1 MYELFNQI
9 SSTIIDPIMNIAY
22 SMEHL
27 PLLFAFFLGIVGAV
41 VPCQLTSNIS
51 AITIYGNKSLVDK
64 IPWLHV
70 LLFIVGKVVVYS
82 VLGIIIW
89 LLGKEVYGTLS
100 SIMPVIRKGIGPML
114 FIIGLFMIGLFSFG
128 KAWRIFNLPTKV
140 FKESYW
146 GSFLMGVSFTLAFC
160 PTMFVLFLL
169 TLMPIVVT
177 TSYGAVLPA
186 VFGIGT
192 SFPLIIVIF
201 LIWYFGASGAI
212 LKRSRKVGNIT
223 QKVAGA
229 LLVIIG
235 VLDTITYWS

>member
-9 SSTIIDPIMNIAY
+9 SSTLIGPIMDIAY
-22 SMEHL
+22 SLEHL

-41 VPCQLTSNIS
+41 APCQLTSNIS

-64 IPWLHV
+64 VPWLRV
-70 LLFIVGKVVVYS
+70 LLFILGKIVVYS

-89 LLGKEVYGTLS
+89 LLGKEVYNTLS
-100 SIMPVIRKGIGPML
+100 QIMPIIRKVIGPL
-114 FIIGLFMIGLFSFG
+114 LIIIGLFMIGLFQW
-128 KAWRIFNLPTKV
+128 KQTWRIFNFPTKV
-140 FKESYW
+140 FKDNYL

-169 TLMPIVVT
+169 TLMPVVLV

-186 VFGIGT
+186 IFGIGT
-192 SFPLIIVIF
+192 SLPLLIVIF

-212 LKRSRKVGNIT
+212 LKRSRKIGAIT
-223 QKVAGA
+223 QKIAGV
-229 LLVIIG
+229 LLMIIG
-235 VLDTITYWS
+235 ILDTLTYWL